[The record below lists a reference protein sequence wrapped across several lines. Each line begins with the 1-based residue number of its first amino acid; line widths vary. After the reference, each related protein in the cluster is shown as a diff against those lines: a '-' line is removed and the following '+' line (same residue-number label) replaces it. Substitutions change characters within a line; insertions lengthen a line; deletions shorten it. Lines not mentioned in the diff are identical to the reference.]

1 MSAVPEETEVTP
13 TPEPPPA
20 SSADLDV
27 SGLVIVHVH
36 FCHGL
41 SHRKNSRGSSNRDG
55 AGDLVRVLGADTAS
69 REDGKSKDGY
79 CKDCSETGFGKA
91 F

>member
-13 TPEPPPA
+13 TPEPPP
-20 SSADLDV
+20 DV

>member
-13 TPEPPPA
+13 TPEPPP
-20 SSADLDV
+20 
-27 SGLVIVHVH
+27 VH

>member
-13 TPEPPPA
+13 TPEPPP
-20 SSADLDV
+20 
-27 SGLVIVHVH
+27 
-36 FCHGL
+36 
-41 SHRKNSRGSSNRDG
+41 GSSNRDG